1 MIKNGEFN
9 PPESESTVENYTQSL
24 QQQQQQQQQ
33 LLQLQ
38 QQRVEQ
44 VEFQQQHQKQQQEQ
58 RQQQQ
63 QQQQL
68 RLQQQQY
75 TPVAVSS
82 HQNVNAINLEL
93 GSIYSSS
100 NIDPSIPSQHLSPA
114 ELGIDME
121 TFPMDLSDEHMESN
135 VQTTEFMDVDSDW
148 LDRLI
153 SSELNHSA
161 ANASALTNNYESL
174 LNNNLGDPLDLFN
187 NIDDNDIKIA
197 AEFSWDRVD
206 FTT

>member
-9 PPESESTVENYTQSL
+9 PPESESIVENYTQSL
-24 QQQQQQQQQ
+24 QQQQ

-44 VEFQQQHQKQQQEQ
+44 VEFQQQHQKQQQ
-58 RQQQQ
+58 QQHQ

-68 RLQQQQY
+68 RMQQQQY

-121 TFPMDLSDEHMESN
+121 TFPMDLSDEHTESN

-161 ANASALTNNYESL
+161 ANASTLTSNYESL